1 MIYIM
6 SSHEELRGKINLL
19 KRYAELYID
28 INKNNIDDGGVVLK
42 KIKKHIGGSIK
53 KIEIMQGG
61 GKIDELKSKLE
72 VLKGMQESVNLGEI
86 IWGLQEANRLIGL
99 LGNPECVPDLE
110 CSKKMLEILRK
121 IEEQL

>member
-1 MIYIM
+1 M

-28 INKNNIDDGGVVLK
+28 IINNNIDDGGVVLK

-86 IWGLQEANRLIGL
+86 IWGLQEANRLIDSL
-99 LGNPECVPDLE
+99 DMKCAPDLE
-110 CSKKMLEILRK
+110 LMNQINTKIKIILQK
-121 IEEQL
+121 L